1 MKDKFTITG
10 MTCSACSQ
18 AVDRAVNK
26 LDGISEVSVN
36 LLTNSMQVSFD
47 DNKTNSEQIIQ
58 AVQNA
63 GYDAIPDTPALNSA
77 NHHSKNKTNPIEAQ
91 LIREQKSLKIRF
103 FISLIFMVPL
113 MYIAMA
119 PMLGLPALSVFEGSE
134 NSVIF
139 AFTQM
144 LLTLPVIIINH
155 KYFTNGFRT
164 LIKRQPNMDSLIALG
179 SSAAFIYGIFV
190 IYRLAYALGHNQP
203 GVLEHYTHSLYFES
217 AAMILTLIT
226 LGKFLEA
233 KSKGKTT
240 DAIKKLMDLSPETAI
255 RLENG
260 KEVEIPIE
268 LVKVGDILSV
278 KPGSAVPVDG
288 RIISGQG
295 SFDQSAI
302 TGESIPVEK
311 GPDQEIIGST
321 ILKLG
326 SITMQAEKIGDDTT
340 LAKII
345 QLVQDANA
353 TKAPIAKL
361 ADKAAG
367 IFVPVVIGI
376 AALATIIWLLS
387 GQSFEFALT
396 IGISVLIISCPCALG
411 LATPVAIMVGTGKG
425 ASNGILI
432 KSAEALETLHEINSI
447 VLDKTGTITVGKPVI
462 TDIILLADL
471 EQNDFLQIAASLEA
485 PSEHPLS
492 LAILDYAEEI
502 GINVLPV
509 NNFLN
514 TLGKG
519 IEAIINEERYIAG
532 NQSFM
537 VENGLDISPTDKIF
551 AELSQAGKTVLYFA
565 EEKHLLGMVAVADP
579 IKPNSKQAI
588 ELLHKSGI
596 KILMLTGDN
605 QRTAEAI
612 GKVLGLDQ
620 VIAEVLPQEKEKMV
634 RQIKQQGGKVAM
646 VGDGINDAPALARA
660 DVGIAIGAGT
670 DIAID
675 AADIVL
681 MKSDLLDVVNS
692 IELSKRTIRT
702 IKQNLFWAFF
712 YNIILIPVAAGVLY
726 LPFSIVLNPMIAS
739 ASMSLSSVFVVTN
752 ALRLNR
758 FKPLVQVDN
767 DHSDK
772 SNLSDRSIITVQSIN
787 SEGSVKSVDSAIK
800 TETVDSN
807 DYRINHANN
816 IKEGDSGIMKKI
828 IKIEGMFCPHCS
840 GRVEKV
846 LNQIDGVSATV
857 DLEHKQAQV
866 KANQDIDNQILID
879 TITDA
884 GYEVVEIIE

>member
-1 MKDKFTITG
+1 MKDRFTITG

-18 AVDRAVNK
+18 AVGRAVNK
-26 LDGISEVSVN
+26 LDGINEVSVN
-36 LLTNSMQVSFD
+36 LLTNSMQVRFD
-47 DNKTNSEQIIQ
+47 DNIVNSAQIIR
-58 AVQNA
+58 AVQDA
-63 GYDAIPDTPALNSA
+63 GYNAISDNQALSSPNQ
-77 NHHSKNKTNPIEAQ
+77 NTQITINPLETQ
-91 LIREQKSLKIRF
+91 LVQDQKSLKQRF

-119 PMLGLPALSVFEGSE
+119 PMLGLPTLSIFEGPK

-139 AFTQM
+139 AFSQM

-190 IYRLAYALGHNQP
+190 IYRLSYALGHNQP
-203 GVLEHYTHSLYFES
+203 EVIQHYAHSLYFES

-240 DAIKKLMDLSPETAI
+240 DAIKKLMDLSPKTAI
-255 RLENG
+255 RLEDG
-260 KEVEIPIE
+260 KEVEIAIE
-268 LVKVGDILSV
+268 QVNVGDVLVV
-278 KPGSAVPVDG
+278 KPGSSVPVDG

-326 SITMQAEKIGDDTT
+326 SITMRAEKVGNDTT
-340 LAKII
+340 IAKII

-353 TKAPIAKL
+353 TKAPIAQL
-361 ADKAAG
+361 ADKVAG
-367 IFVPVVIGI
+367 IFVPVVISI
-376 AALATIIWLLS
+376 ATLATIIWLLS
-387 GQSFEFALT
+387 GQSFEFALS

-432 KSAEALETLHEINSI
+432 KSAEALETLHEIDSI
-447 VLDKTGTITVGKPVI
+447 ILDKTGTITVGKPVV
-462 TDIILLADL
+462 TDIVLLSNL
-471 EQNDFLQIAASLEA
+471 KQNDFLQIAASLEF

-492 LAILDYAEEI
+492 LAILEYADDI
-502 GINVLPV
+502 GINILPV
-509 NNFLN
+509 DNFLN

-519 IEAIINEERYIAG
+519 IEATINEKRYIAG
-532 NQSFM
+532 NQKFM
-537 VENGLDISPTDKIF
+537 VENGLDISTTDKTFIK
-551 AELSQAGKTVLYFA
+551 LSQAGKTVLYFA
-565 EEKHLLGMVAVADP
+565 NEEQLIGIIAVADP
-579 IKPNSKQAI
+579 IKTNSKQAI
-588 ELLHKSGI
+588 KLLHDQGI
-596 KILMLTGDN
+596 KIYMLTGDN
-605 QRTAEAI
+605 QRTADAI
-612 GKVLGLDQ
+612 GKELGLDQ
-620 VIAEVLPQEKEKMV
+620 VIAEVLPQDKEKMV
-634 RQIKQQGGKVAM
+634 RQIKQQGGKIAM

-670 DIAID
+670 DIAIE

-692 IELSKRTIRT
+692 IELSKRTIRN

-726 LPFSIVLNPMIAS
+726 LPFDIVLNPMIAS
-739 ASMSLSSVFVVTN
+739 ASMSLSSVFVVSN

-758 FKPLVQVDN
+758 FKPLVQVDDLETAN
-767 DHSDK
+767 KNIYH
-772 SNLSDRSIITVQSIN
+772 IN
-787 SEGSVKSVDSAIK
+787 NATNTKK
-800 TETVDSN
+800 
-807 DYRINHANN
+807 
-816 IKEGDSGIMKKI
+816 GDSEIMKKI
-828 IKIEGMFCPHCS
+828 IKIEGMSCHHCS

-857 DLEHKQAQV
+857 NLEKKQAEV
-866 KANQDIDNQILID
+866 KSNQDIDNQILID

>member
-10 MTCSACSQ
+10 ITCSACSQ

-26 LDGISEVSVN
+26 LDGVTEVSVN

-47 DNKTNSEQIIQ
+47 NNIINSEQIIQ
-58 AVQNA
+58 AVQDA
-63 GYDAIPDTPALNSA
+63 GYDAIPDSQALSSPNQ
-77 NHHSKNKTNPIEAQ
+77 NTEININPLEAQ
-91 LIREQKSLKIRF
+91 LAQEQQSLKKRF
-103 FISLIFMVPL
+103 FVSLIFLVPL

-119 PMLGLPALSVFEGSE
+119 PMLGLPALTIFEGPE
-134 NSVIF
+134 NSIVF
-139 AFTQM
+139 AFSQM
-144 LLTLPVIIINH
+144 LLTLPVMIINH
-155 KYFTNGFRT
+155 KYFANGFKT
-164 LIKRQPNMDSLIALG
+164 LIKRRPNMDSLIALG

-203 GVLEHYTHSLYFES
+203 AVIQHYAHSLYFES

-240 DAIKKLMDLSPETAI
+240 DAIRKLMDLSPKTAI
-255 RLENG
+255 RLEDD
-260 KEVEIPIE
+260 KEIEIPIE
-268 LVKVGDILSV
+268 QVKVGDILIV
-278 KPGSAVPVDG
+278 KPGSSVPVDG

-302 TGESIPVEK
+302 TGESMPVEK

-326 SITMQAEKIGDDTT
+326 SITMRAEKVGNDTT
-340 LAKII
+340 IAKII

-353 TKAPIAKL
+353 TKAPIAQL
-361 ADKAAG
+361 ADKVAG
-367 IFVPVVIGI
+367 VFVPVVIGI
-376 AALATIIWLLS
+376 ATLATVIWLLS

-432 KSAEALETLHEINSI
+432 KSAEALETLHEIDSI
-447 VLDKTGTITVGKPVI
+447 ILDKTGTITDGKPVV
-462 TDIILLADL
+462 TDIVLLSDL
-471 EQNDFLQIAASLEA
+471 RQNEFLQIAASLEA

-492 LAILDYAEEI
+492 LAILEYAAAS
-502 GINVLPV
+502 GIKILPV
-509 NNFLN
+509 DNFFN

-519 IEAIINEERYIAG
+519 IEATINGKRHIAG
-532 NQSFM
+532 NQTFM
-537 VENGLDISPTDKIF
+537 LENGVDISPTEKIF
-551 AELSQAGKTVLYFA
+551 VELSQAGKTVLYFA
-565 EEKHLLGMVAVADP
+565 EENQLLGIIAVADP

-588 ELLHKSGI
+588 EMLHKLGV
-596 KILMLTGDN
+596 KIYMLTGDN

-612 GKVLGLDQ
+612 GRELGLDQ
-620 VIAEVLPQEKEKMV
+620 VIAEVLPQEKEKKV
-634 RQIKQQGGKVAM
+634 RQIKQQGSKVAM

-670 DIAID
+670 DIAIE

-692 IELSKRTIRT
+692 IELSKRTIHN

-758 FKPLVQVDN
+758 FKPLIQVDAREAN
-767 DHSDK
+767 QTDK
-772 SNLSDRSIITVQSIN
+772 SDYSDILVKSIN
-787 SEGSVKSVDSAIK
+787 LDNAVKSADSAIQF
-800 TETVDSN
+800 ETAITNIYHINNAN
-807 DYRINHANN
+807 DT
-816 IKEGDSGIMKKI
+816 KKGDSKIMKKI

-857 DLEHKQAQV
+857 DLENKQAKV
-866 KANQDIDNQILID
+866 KSNQDIDNQILID

-884 GYEVVEIIE
+884 GYQVVEIIE

>member
-1 MKDKFTITG
+1 MKNKFIITG

-26 LDGISEVSVN
+26 LDGVTEVSVN
-36 LLTNSMQVSFD
+36 LLTNSMQVGFD
-47 DNKTNSEQIIQ
+47 DNKTNAELIIQ
-58 AVQNA
+58 AVQKA
-63 GYDAIPDTPALNSA
+63 GYDAIPDIPAPNSSEG
-77 NHHSKNKTNPIEAQ
+77 NVIIKTNSLEAQ
-91 LIREQKSLKIRF
+91 LVLDLKRLKKRF
-103 FISLIFMVPL
+103 FISLIFLVPL

-119 PMLGLPALSVFEGSE
+119 PMLGLPALSIFEGPE

-139 AFTQM
+139 AFSQM

-155 KYFTNGFRT
+155 KYFTNGFKT

-203 GVLEHYTHSLYFES
+203 EVIQHYAHSLYFES

-240 DAIKKLMDLSPETAI
+240 DAIKKLMDLSPKTAI
-255 RLENG
+255 RLEDG
-260 KEVEIPIE
+260 KEIEIPIE
-268 LVKVGDILSV
+268 QVKVGDILVV

-288 RIISGQG
+288 RIVSGQG
-295 SFDQSAI
+295 AFDQSAI

-326 SITMQAEKIGDDTT
+326 SITMRAEKIGNDTT
-340 LAKII
+340 IAKII

-353 TKAPIAKL
+353 TKAPIAQL

-367 IFVPVVIGI
+367 VFVPVVIGI
-376 AALATIIWLLS
+376 ATLATIIWLFS

-432 KSAEALETLHEINSI
+432 KSAEALETLHEIESI
-447 VLDKTGTITVGKPVI
+447 ILDKTGTITVGKPVV
-462 TDIILLADL
+462 TDVILLSDL
-471 EQNDFLQIAASLEA
+471 KQNDFVQIAASLEA

-492 LAILDYAEEI
+492 LAILEYADNI
-502 GINVLPV
+502 GINILPAD
-509 NNFLN
+509 NFFN

-519 IEAIINEERYIAG
+519 IEATINEKRYIAG
-532 NQSFM
+532 NQTFM
-537 VENGLDISPTDKIF
+537 VENGLDITPTDKIF
-551 AELSQAGKTVLYFA
+551 IELSQAGKTVLYFA
-565 EEKHLLGMVAVADP
+565 EENQLLGMIAVADP
-579 IKPNSKQAI
+579 IKTNSKQAI
-588 ELLHKSGI
+588 KLLHDQGL
-596 KILMLTGDN
+596 KIYMLTGDN
-605 QRTAEAI
+605 QRTADAI
-612 GKVLGLDQ
+612 GKELGLDQ
-620 VIAEVLPQEKEKMV
+620 VIAEVLPQDKEKMV
-634 RQIKQQGGKVAM
+634 RQIKQQSSKVAM

-670 DIAID
+670 DIAIE

-692 IELSKRTIRT
+692 IELSKRTIRN

-726 LPFSIVLNPMIAS
+726 LPFGIILNPMIAS

-758 FKPLVQVDN
+758 FKPLVQVNDDLNESERSDN
-767 DHSDK
+767 AD
-772 SNLSDRSIITVQSIN
+772 IIIKTIN
-787 SEGSVKSVDSAIK
+787 SDGSIKSVDSGIQA
-800 TETVDSN
+800 DSN
-807 DYRINHANN
+807 DFDIN
-816 IKEGDSGIMKKI
+816 KTQKGDSEIMKKI

-840 GRVEKV
+840 SRVEKV
-846 LNQIDGVSATV
+846 LNQIEGVSAAV
-857 DLEHKQAQV
+857 DLENKQAKV
-866 KANQDIDNQILID
+866 KSKHNIDNQVLID
-879 TITDA
+879 IITDA
-884 GYEVVEIIE
+884 GYEVVEITE